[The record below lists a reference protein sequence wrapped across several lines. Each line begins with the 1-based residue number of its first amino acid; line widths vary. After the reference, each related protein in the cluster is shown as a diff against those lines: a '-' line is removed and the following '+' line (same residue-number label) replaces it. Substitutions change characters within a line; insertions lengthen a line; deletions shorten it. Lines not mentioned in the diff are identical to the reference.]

1 MLDATAQKKLTGDER
16 GEGRG
21 EALDIRSDGALLRGQ
36 VFRPKGTP
44 KAAMVIH
51 GATGAPAGFY
61 RAFAEWAA
69 VERDLAVLTYDYRD
83 FAASARKP
91 VRASKATLTDWGRL
105 DQAAALETLAR
116 MYPDTPLWVLGHSVG
131 GLWLGWHAA
140 MGRVARA
147 ITIGA
152 GLTHVTDHPRR
163 YRWKARLF
171 WSPPMQALARL
182 AGYMP
187 GRMLGLGAD
196 LPRGVYEDWRR
207 WCLTPGWHLADVGR
221 SLPLPDPH
229 RVTCR
234 LKMIAVAD
242 DDLVPP
248 AAVWRARALYPEAM
262 KSQLVLRPED
272 FGLAAIGHI
281 PPFHRRNAMLWPAI
295 LD

>member
-1 MLDATAQKKLTGDER
+1 MLDATTKVNTETS
-16 GEGRG
+16 EV
-21 EALDIRSDGALLRGQ
+21 LDIRSDGALLRGQ
-36 VFRPKGTP
+36 LFRPRGTP
-44 KAAMVIH
+44 RAAVVVH

-69 VERDLAVLTYDYRD
+69 AERDLAVLTYDYRD
-83 FAASARKP
+83 FGASARGL
-91 VRASKATLTDWGRL
+91 VRGSRATLADWGQL
-105 DQAAALETLAR
+105 DQAAALATLAG
-116 MYPDTPLWVLGHSVG
+116 MFPETPLWVVGHSVG

-140 MGRVARA
+140 MARVSRT

-152 GLTHVTDHPRR
+152 GLTHVSDHPPR

-171 WSPPMQALARL
+171 WSAPVRAT
-182 AGYMP
+182 AGLLGYLP
-187 GRMLGLGAD
+187 GRMVGLGAD

-207 WCLTPGWHLADVGR
+207 WCLNPGWHLSDVGR

-229 RVTCR
+229 RVKGQLR
-234 LKMIAVAD
+234 MIAVAD

-262 KSQLVLRPED
+262 KEQRVLRPEA
-272 FGLAAIGHI
+272 FGLQSIGHI
-281 PPFHRRNAMLWPAI
+281 PPFHRRNAVLWPEI

>member
-1 MLDATAQKKLTGDER
+1 MLDAATNGNADDS
-16 GEGRG
+16 
-21 EALDIRSDGALLRGQ
+21 EALDIRSEGALLRGRP
-36 VFRPKGTP
+36 FRPRGTP
-44 KAAMVIH
+44 RAALVVH

-69 VERDLAVLTYDYRD
+69 AERDLAVLTYDYRD
-83 FAASARKP
+83 FGSSARGP
-91 VRASKATLTDWGRL
+91 VRGSRATLADWGRH
-105 DQAAALETLAR
+105 DQAAALATLAG
-116 MYPDTPLWVLGHSVG
+116 MMPDTPLWVVGHSVG

-140 MGRVARA
+140 MTRVART

-152 GLTHVTDHPRR
+152 GLTHVSDHPLR

-171 WSPPMQALARL
+171 WSAPVRVA
-182 AGYMP
+182 AGLFGYLP
-187 GRMLGLGAD
+187 GRMVGLGAD

-207 WCLTPGWHLADVGR
+207 WCLNPGWHLSDVGR

-229 RVTCR
+229 RVKGHLR
-234 LKMIAVAD
+234 MIAVAD

-262 KSQLVLRPED
+262 KEQLVLRPEA
-272 FGLAAIGHI
+272 FGLKSIGHI
-281 PPFHRRNAMLWPAI
+281 PPFHRRNAVLWPAI